1 MEIEEEKIDLGRYIR
16 EIPDYPKKGIIF
28 RDITPMLSD
37 ASAFKRC
44 VEELSNKAEGLKP
57 DYIVGIDARGFIMG
71 SAVAYSLGL
80 GFIPARKKGKLPYK
94 TISEEYQLEYGNA
107 VLEMHEDSFPKGS
120 KIVIIDDLLA
130 TGGTASAAGKLVERL
145 GGVVQG
151 YLFVVEISELAG
163 RALLGDDKVDSILK
177 F

>member
-44 VEELSNKAEGLKP
+44 VKELSNKAERLKP